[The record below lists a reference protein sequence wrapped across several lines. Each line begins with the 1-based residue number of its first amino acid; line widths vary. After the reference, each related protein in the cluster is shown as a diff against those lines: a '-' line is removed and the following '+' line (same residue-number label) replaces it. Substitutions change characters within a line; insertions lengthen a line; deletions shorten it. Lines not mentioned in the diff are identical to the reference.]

1 MKKILILYSKAGG
14 GHLSLAKAMEE
25 TLNQLRIKNQS
36 FDSAQDRELRIKLCD
51 PFPRIYGSAYKRFGA
66 NFQEIWGRNY
76 HLTDRPE
83 AARALHTLNY
93 LIVGPRLVKLFEDEK
108 PDLIISNYPFAT
120 SEVGKAVTEAFT
132 RRPLKELR
140 ERVKI
145 IIHLADPF
153 SLHRLWFTY
162 KEADLYLSA
171 TVECSRQ
178 AVENGIPFDRIKT
191 VGWLAREEFR
201 RVPPRQSSTLRT
213 STVSLVEPLGL
224 EEQAG
229 RYDQKSLRG
238 SLGLNPTKFTLFLG
252 GSGMGGGRIW
262 EMVKQILNSELLTL
276 NSQLIVVT
284 GNNRQ
289 LLSKLVRL
297 SEDFPGLFYLF
308 PYVNNMPQLLSAS
321 DIVVGKAGPN
331 LLFESIF
338 MERPFLATG
347 CLPGQEEGNLEF
359 IRRENIG
366 WVEEDLEKAVK
377 LIEELSDGTDGRIK
391 IEEKKAN
398 LRRIKAQH
406 TDAHKLIARE
416 IENLLLG

>member
-1 MKKILILYSKAGG
+1 
-14 GHLSLAKAMEE
+14 
-25 TLNQLRIKNQS
+25 
-36 FDSAQDRELRIKLCD
+36 
-51 PFPRIYGSAYKRFGA
+51 
-66 NFQEIWGRNY
+66 
-76 HLTDRPE
+76 
-83 AARALHTLNY
+83 
-93 LIVGPRLVKLFEDEK
+93 
-108 PDLIISNYPFAT
+108 
-120 SEVGKAVTEAFT
+120 
-132 RRPLKELR
+132 
-140 ERVKI
+140 
-145 IIHLADPF
+145 
-153 SLHRLWFTY
+153 
-162 KEADLYLSA
+162 
-171 TVECSRQ
+171 
-178 AVENGIPFDRIKT
+178 
-191 VGWLAREEFR
+191 
-201 RVPPRQSSTLRT
+201 
-213 STVSLVEPLGL
+213 
-224 EEQAG
+224 
-229 RYDQKSLRG
+229 
-238 SLGLNPTKFTLFLG
+238 
-252 GSGMGGGRIW
+252 MGGGRIW